1 METVRRV
8 SVSSLDK
15 GVFAVFGFLRPSPT
29 ITNDEVRR
37 SLRLMIWEGVTSEA
51 LATIQIMGYL
61 AAYALALGA
70 NNLQVGIVSAVPFA
84 SLVVQLPAILLIE
97 RFRVRKAIGLPA
109 WLLAQLLMIPV
120 AAVPF
125 FLDVPSSLAVTT
137 VIFLLAFRGLFAPM
151 WITAWMSWMHDLVPP
166 RMLGGYYGRRLAAS
180 TTVLAILGLGASFYI
195 NWWEG
200 QAAAGQEALG
210 YSIFFIAGAL
220 TLGII
225 GPIMVARAKEPLM
238 PAAPETRQSPI
249 STLTEPLRDKNF
261 SQLLRFLWVWG
272 VASNIAIPFFV
283 VYMLTDLDLELP
295 TVMGMVVL
303 SNVTHV
309 LFVRVWGPMA
319 DRVGSKTVMSLSA
332 SLFLLVFLGWIFVAH
347 TERHVLTMPLLII
360 LNAFVGIARGGIFLT
375 INTLS
380 LKIAPEQKATAFLG
394 VASIAA
400 YASMGIGPIIGGYLA
415 DFFSTKTLRF
425 DFTWISQNGAVEI
438 PALQLVGF
446 DFVFGIAFIFSLLSL
461 NLLVALREEGELPRD
476 VALAELMAH
485 ATPARRALTSLP
497 VLGSLTSMS
506 YGYLKR
512 LPGADVA
519 LGVTAYQL
527 AASTQAAVAS
537 AGKGRN
543 LVREVAQAVG
553 DVVEDAVDDVGDFAG
568 HGLELARHATRGA
581 VQVGDDLADQM
592 GRAARGAVLGTIRTL
607 TRRQVP
613 FLVALRGA
621 GYGVVQGALESGGS
635 AADAATEALEAA
647 RQAAQEL
654 GVSAQA
660 ADTAFVSGALEA
672 AEASGAQ
679 AVQEVRQ
686 AFPTE
691 LTGIWAYELD
701 EEETAQDGAGGT
713 SG

>member
-1 METVRRV
+1 M
-8 SVSSLDK
+8 
-15 GVFAVFGFLRPSPT
+15 FAVFGFLRPSPT
-29 ITNDEVRR
+29 LTNDDVRS
-37 SLRLMIWEGVTSEA
+37 SLRMMIWDGVTSEA
-51 LATIQIMGYL
+51 LSTIQIMGYL

-84 SLVVQLPAILLIE
+84 SLVVQLPAILIIE
-97 RFRVRKAIGLPA
+97 RFRARKAIGLPA

-125 FLDVPSSLAVTT
+125 FLDVPSALAVTT
-137 VIFLLAFRGLFAPM
+137 VIFLLAIRGLFAPM
-151 WITAWMSWMHDLVPP
+151 WITAWMSWMHDLVPQQQ
-166 RMLGGYYGRRLAAS
+166 LGGYYGRRLAAS
-180 TTVLAILGLGASFYI
+180 TAMLAVLGLGASFFI
-195 NWWEG
+195 SWWEG
-200 QAAAGQEALG
+200 RAPAGEEVFG
-210 YSIFFIAGAL
+210 YSIFLIVGAL
-220 TLGII
+220 TLGVI
-225 GPIMVARAKEPLM
+225 GPVMVARAKEPLM
-238 PAAPETRQSPI
+238 PAEQGFKQSPI
-249 STLTEPLRDKNF
+249 ATLTEPLRDKNF

-283 VYMLTDLDLELP
+283 VYMLTDLELELP
-295 TVMGMVVL
+295 VVMALVVL

-347 TERHVLTMPLLII
+347 TEKHVLTMPLLIM

-375 INTLS
+375 INTLA
-380 LKIAPEQKATAFLG
+380 LKIAPDQKATAFLG

-400 YASMGIGPIIGGYLA
+400 YASMGIGPVIGGFLA
-415 DFFSTKTLRF
+415 DFFATKTLRF
-425 DFTWISQNGAVEI
+425 DFTWISQSGAVEI

-446 DFVFGIAFIFSLLSL
+446 DFVFVIAFVFSLMSL
-461 NLLVALREEGELPRD
+461 NLLVALRERGELPRD

-537 AGKGRN
+537 AGRGRV
-543 LVREVAQAVG
+543 LVRDVAQSVG
-553 DVVEDAVDDVGDFAG
+553 DVVEDALDDMGGFAG
-568 HGLELARHATRGA
+568 QGLELARHATRGA
-581 VQVGDDLADQM
+581 VQVGDDLADQV
-592 GRAARGAVLGTIRTL
+592 GRAARGAVLGTLRTL
-607 TRRQVP
+607 TKRQVP

-647 RQAAQEL
+647 REAAKEL

-672 AEASGAQ
+672 AEASGGQ
-679 AVQEVRQ
+679 AMQEVRE

-691 LTGIWAYELD
+691 LTGIWEYGLD
-701 EEETAQDGAGGT
+701 EEETAQDDVGETAG
-713 SG
+713 

>member
-1 METVRRV
+1 M
-8 SVSSLDK
+8 
-15 GVFAVFGFLRPSPT
+15 FGFLRPSPT
-29 ITNDEVRR
+29 LTNDEVRL
-37 SLRLMIWEGVTSEA
+37 SLRMMIWDGVTSEA

-125 FLDVPSSLAVTT
+125 FIDVPSSLAVTT

-151 WITAWMSWMHDLVPP
+151 WITAWMSWMHDLVPQKL
-166 RMLGGYYGRRLAAS
+166 LGGYYGRRLAAS
-180 TTVLAILGLGASFYI
+180 TAVLAVLGLGASFFI

-200 QAAAGQEALG
+200 RAPAGEEALG
-210 YSIFFIAGAL
+210 YSVFFIVGAL

-225 GPIMVARAKEPLM
+225 GPAMVARAKEPLM
-238 PAAPETRQSPI
+238 PAAQESKRSPI
-249 STLTEPLRDKNF
+249 AVLTEPLRDNNF

-295 TVMGMVVL
+295 VVMALVVL

-347 TERHVLTMPLLII
+347 TEKHVLTMPLLII
-360 LNAFVGIARGGIFLT
+360 LNAFVGIARGGILLT
-375 INTLS
+375 LNTLA
-380 LKIAPEQKATAFLG
+380 LKVAPEEKATAFLG
-394 VASIAA
+394 VAGIAA

-415 DFFSTKTLRF
+415 DFFANKTLRF

-446 DFVFGIAFIFSLLSL
+446 DFVFLIAFVFSLMSL
-461 NLLVALREEGELPRD
+461 NLLVALREQGELPRD
-476 VALAELMAH
+476 IALAELLAH

-497 VLGSLTSMS
+497 VIGPLSSMS

-537 AGKGRN
+537 AGKGRM

-553 DVVEDAVDDVGDFAG
+553 DAVEDAIEEVGDFAG
-568 HGLELARHATRGA
+568 QGLELARHATRGA
-581 VQVGDDLADQM
+581 VQVGDEFSDQV
-592 GRAARGAVLGTIRTL
+592 GRAARGAVLGTLRTL

-621 GYGVVQGALESGGS
+621 GYGVVQGAVEGGLDAGEAS
-635 AADAATEALEAA
+635 AEALEAA
-647 RQAAQEL
+647 RQAAREL
-654 GVSAQA
+654 GVSEGA
-660 ADTAFVSGALEA
+660 ADTALATGMLEA
-672 AEASGAQ
+672 AEASGEEALQ
-679 AVQEVRQ
+679 SVRE
-686 AFPTE
+686 ALHTE
-691 LTGIWAYELD
+691 LTGIWEYGPD
-701 EEETAQDGAGGT
+701 EGSVEEDPARGEAETGGQAARP
-713 SG
+713 GL